1 MNDSRFLRDTLTR
14 ALASLGS
21 SRRSLV
27 TGIVASLIGTPLAII
42 DAKGKTRCKKSKRC
56 GKGCC
61 SAKSCFAKKVDPAD
75 RSPIGFDCCPAK
87 LLCKSPRA
95 PFPDQCCYPDE
106 TCRPSLVDDPLTEFE
121 TICCRPC
128 AGKCCPHQNDECVN
142 GECEPQTTARLPRT
156 RRP

>member
-1 MNDSRFLRDTLTR
+1 MSDSRFDLDTLTR
-14 ALASLGS
+14 ALVTPGG

-27 TGIVASLIGTPLAII
+27 RGMVAGLMGAAPLAMA
-42 DAKGKTRCKKSKRC
+42 DAKGKQRCKKSKKC

-61 SAKSCFAKKVDPAD
+61 GAKSCFAKKVDPAD

-87 LLCKSPRA
+87 LLCESPRA

-106 TCRPSLVDDPLTEFE
+106 TCQPSLVDDPAFQ

-128 AGKCCPHQNDECVN
+128 NGKCCPNQNDECVN
-142 GECEPQTTARLPRT
+142 GECEPQSTARLPRT